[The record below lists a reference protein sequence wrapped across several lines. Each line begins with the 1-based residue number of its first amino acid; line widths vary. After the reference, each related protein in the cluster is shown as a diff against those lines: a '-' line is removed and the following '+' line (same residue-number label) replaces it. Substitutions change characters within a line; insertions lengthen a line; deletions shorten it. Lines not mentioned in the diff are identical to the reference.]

1 MKLSNIYNA
10 SINTKL
16 SALKYHI
23 AAKAIFPV
31 SIKSTKYSY
40 NITEIRYHLL
50 IDQLKYLCIEEFYFV
65 DKILYIDI
73 IHSFLTIFFFIKQY
87 TCE

>member
-16 SALKYHI
+16 SALEYPI

-65 DKILYIDI
+65 DKILYIDFI
-73 IHSFLTIFFFIKQY
+73 QLFFLLNNTLVSN
-87 TCE
+87 